1 MIVPG
6 LSGKRALV
14 TVAGRCLG
22 RAIAAALTR
31 SGALVA
37 VNDLSRDVPND
48 LAGKAY
54 LPADVG
60 SHAEAVALAAAAEK
74 ALGGPLDILVNNA
87 GILRDAMLAK
97 MTEDDFDAVIRVNLK
112 GVFNAGQAFVR
123 ALESAGRGGA
133 IVNVASV
140 SAYGNIGQS
149 NYSAAKAGVIGLT
162 HTWALELA
170 KKGIR
175 VNAVAPGLIDT
186 DMTRGIPAPVKEK
199 LAHAIPLKR
208 LGQPQDV
215 AAVVAFLSSDMAAY
229 VTGAVVPV
237 DGGASVGGL

>member
-1 MIVPG
+1 MIVAG

-14 TVAGRCLG
+14 TGAGRGLG
-22 RAIAAALTR
+22 RAIAEALAR
-31 SGALVA
+31 SDALVA
-37 VNDLSRDVPND
+37 VNDLSRDVPSD
-48 LAGKAY
+48 LVGKAY

-60 SHAEAVALAAAAEK
+60 SHAEAVALVAAAEK

-140 SAYGNIGQS
+140 SAYGNVGQS

-199 LAHAIPLKR
+199 LAHAIPLRR

-215 AAVVAFLSSDMAAY
+215 AAVVAFLASDLAAY
-229 VTGAVVPV
+229 VTGAIVPI